1 MPFRAFSFFSACLSG
16 TPKYVTFLRSK
27 FILKIKYKRVSCIIS
42 LFQIIKKNKEPWNFL
57 PKSAKEKREKE
68 EEKTFRKRR
77 LSLTGVAHGKK
88 KASQLRDDVTNRKQ
102 SEDVE
107 GASVAAVT
115 GKTNQVFPT
124 DSMKV

>member
-1 MPFRAFSFFSACLSG
+1 M
-16 TPKYVTFLRSK
+16 
-27 FILKIKYKRVSCIIS
+27 
-42 LFQIIKKNKEPWNFL
+42 
-57 PKSAKEKREKE
+57 
-68 EEKTFRKRR
+68 
-77 LSLTGVAHGKK
+77 SLTGVAHGKK

-124 DSMKV
+124 DSMTV